1 VKTITIR
8 AESVIVGAE
17 CFSTVGGSV
26 ILPIVARSV
35 TRSIVDS
42 IIVSVVGSATA
53 SEFVFAVGSIAA
65 SKCPVE
71 SIIR

>member
-1 VKTITIR
+1 
-8 AESVIVGAE
+8 
-17 CFSTVGGSV
+17 
-26 ILPIVARSV
+26 
-35 TRSIVDS
+35 VDS